1 MPLVLCRVDDRLIHG
16 QVVIGWGRPLAA
28 RRVLLVDD
36 EVAANPW
43 EQELYRMA
51 VPDGVEIVFAGSQD
65 AMRHL
70 AGWQAEPVRSI
81 LLTGSIET
89 LVALFGA
96 DPAAM
101 HRINLGGVHHRPG
114 RTERLPYIY
123 LTTDEYRALADLEAH
138 GADVTAQ
145 DVPSAAPVGLRALA

>member
-1 MPLVLCRVDDRLIHG
+1 MPIVLCRVDDRLIHG

-28 RRVLLVDD
+28 RRILLVDD

-51 VPDGVEIVFAGSQD
+51 VPDGVAIVFAGAAD
-65 AMRHL
+65 AMAQVPR
-70 AGWQAEPVRSI
+70 WQADPERSI
-81 LLTGSIET
+81 LLTGSVET
-89 LVALFGA
+89 LVALYDA
-96 DPAAM
+96 DPAAL

-114 RTERLPYIY
+114 RSERLPYIY
-123 LTTDEYRALADLEAH
+123 LTPEEYHALADLDAR

-145 DVPSAAPVGLRALA
+145 DVPSASPVGVKALA

>member
-51 VPDGVEIVFAGSQD
+51 VPDGVEIAFVSARE
-65 AMRHL
+65 AMQHL
-70 AGWQAEPVRSI
+70 TQWQADPVRSI
-81 LLTGSIET
+81 LLTGSVET
-89 LVALFGA
+89 LVALYVA
-96 DPAAM
+96 DSAAM
-101 HRINLGGVHHRPG
+101 HRINLGGVHHRV
-114 RTERLPYIY
+114 R
-123 LTTDEYRALADLEAH
+123 
-138 GADVTAQ
+138 
-145 DVPSAAPVGLRALA
+145 

>member
-1 MPLVLCRVDDRLIHG
+1 MPIVLCRVDDRLIHG

-28 RRVLLVDD
+28 RRILLVDD

-51 VPDGVEIVFAGSQD
+51 VPDGVAIVFAGAAE
-65 AMRHL
+65 AMEQL
-70 AGWQAEPVRSI
+70 ARWQADPERSI
-81 LLTGSIET
+81 LLTGSVET
-89 LVALFGA
+89 LVSMYNA
-96 DPAAM
+96 DPVAL

-114 RTERLPYIY
+114 RSERLPYIY
-123 LTTDEYRALADLEAH
+123 LTPDEFRALADLDAR

-145 DVPSAAPVGLRALA
+145 DVPSALPVGVRALG